1 MDPELV
7 RGTIIAESAKSF
19 SKDPALEDITATLYS
34 LFGLSIPENMDG
46 KSLY

>member
-7 RGTIIAESAKSF
+7 RGTIIAESGNSF

-34 LFGLSIPENMDG
+34 LFSLSVPENMDG
-46 KSLY
+46 KPLY